1 MKIPNFK
8 IRIFIYISIILFLI
22 VCCYAMTYMP
32 GKSYNGSFPSLT
44 ANQIALANKYQEQ
57 LENFSVK
64 PHNSQNLSELKKVEN
79 YLENQLKEIGFKD
92 VVVQKYLDMEA
103 KNFEV
108 TIEPKDEVKNT
119 IVIGAHY
126 DSADI
131 SPGAD
136 DNGSSVVILIELA
149 KRFKEKFDTKHTR
162 IRIVLFANEEPPFFG
177 VGLMGS
183 KLYAKSLIEKKE
195 NITAMYALDALGY
208 YREEE
213 GTQHYPYMFSPF
225 YPSKGNF
232 VAFVGNLHSRS
243 LVVNTLSSF
252 RKNAKFPSEGISALG
267 NIPGISYSD
276 HRSFYQYGIP
286 ALMITDTA
294 FNRNPHYHTAQDTID
309 KLDLGKMAQ
318 LTDELEIMFRDLY
331 EK

>member
-1 MKIPNFK
+1 MKKPTLK
-8 IRIFIYISIILFLI
+8 IRIIIYLSILAILA

-32 GKSYNGSFPSLT
+32 GNSYAKDFPDLT
-44 ANQIALANKYQEQ
+44 KPQIALANKYKEQ

-64 PHNSQNLSELKKVEN
+64 PHNSQNLVELKKVED
-79 YLENQLKEIGFKD
+79 YLENQLKDNGFKNIFI
-92 VVVQKYLDMEA
+92 QKYLDMEA

-108 TIEPKDEVKNT
+108 TIEPKAEVKNT
-119 IVIGAHY
+119 VVIGAHY

-136 DNGSSVVILIELA
+136 DNGSAVVILLELA
-149 KRFKEKFDTKHTR
+149 KRFKEKFDSQHTR

-183 KLYAKSLIEKKE
+183 KVYAKYLIEKKE
-195 NITAMYALDALGY
+195 NIRAMYALDALGY

-213 GTQHYPYMFSPF
+213 GTQHYPYMFAPF

-243 LVVNTLSSF
+243 LVVDTVSSF

-276 HRSFYQYGIP
+276 HRSFYEYGIP

-318 LTDELEIMFRDLY
+318 LTDELEKMFRDLY

>member
-1 MKIPNFK
+1 MKIPPLK
-8 IRIFIYISIILFLI
+8 LRIFIYIAIILFFVL
-22 VCCYAMTYMP
+22 CFYLMTYMP
-32 GKSYNGSFPSLT
+32 GKSYAGSFPVLT
-44 ANQIALANKYQEQ
+44 KSQIILANKYQEQ
-57 LENFSVK
+57 LESFSIK
-64 PHNSQNLSELKKVEN
+64 PHNSQNLGELKKVEN
-79 YLENQLKEIGFKD
+79 YLENQLKNNGFENIF
-92 VVVQKYLDMEA
+92 VQKYLDMEA

-108 TIEPKDEVKNT
+108 IIESKKEVKNT
-119 IVIGAHY
+119 VVIGAHY

-136 DNGSSVVILIELA
+136 DNGSAVVILLELA
-149 KRFKEKFDTKHTR
+149 KRFKERFDSEHTR

-183 KLYAKSLIEKKE
+183 QVYAKYLHDKKE

-208 YREEE
+208 YSEQEK
-213 GTQHYPYMFSPF
+213 TQHYPYMFAPF

-232 VAFVGNLHSRS
+232 VAFVGNLHSRT
-243 LVVNTLSSF
+243 LVVDTVTSF
-252 RKNAKFPSEGISALG
+252 RKTAKFPSEAISALG

-276 HRSFYQYGIP
+276 HRSFYEYDVP

-294 FNRNPHYHTAQDTID
+294 FNRNPHYHTVQDTID